1 MHSKHSDLSP
11 KGCRALGID
20 FGTKRIGMAVSD
32 STNTLAAPLK
42 TLIRREGK
50 RPPYAC
56 MLETV
61 TDYDVCQL
69 VVGLPLSL
77 DGKENKWC
85 AEVRLMGDK
94 FGRKIGAD
102 VAYVD
107 ERMTSVQAERAV
119 YASGLPRSKRREKA
133 RIDAA
138 AAQLILQA
146 WLDNPGIA
154 R

>member
-94 FGRKIGAD
+94 LGRKIGAD

>member
-1 MHSKHSDLSP
+1 MHSKNSDLIP
-11 KGCRALGID
+11 ERCRALGID

-119 YASGLPRSKRREKA
+119 YASGLPRSKRREKG

>member
-1 MHSKHSDLSP
+1 MHLKNSDLSTQR
-11 KGCRALGID
+11 CRALGID

-42 TLIRREGK
+42 TLTRREGK

-56 MLETV
+56 MLETAR
-61 TDYDVCQL
+61 DYDVCQL

-77 DGKENKWC
+77 DGEENEWC
-85 AEVRLMGDK
+85 TEVRLMGDK
-94 FGRKIGAD
+94 IGRKIGAD

-107 ERMTSVQAERAV
+107 ERMTSVQAERALH
-119 YASGLPRSKRREKA
+119 ATGLPRSKRREKG
-133 RIDAA
+133 RVDAA

-146 WLDNPGIA
+146 WLDNPSIA

>member
-1 MHSKHSDLSP
+1 MHLKNSDLSTQR
-11 KGCRALGID
+11 CRALGID

-42 TLIRREGK
+42 TLTRREGK

-56 MLETV
+56 MLETAR
-61 TDYDVCQL
+61 DYDVCQL

-77 DGKENKWC
+77 DGEENEWC
-85 AEVRLMGDK
+85 TEVRLMGDK
-94 FGRKIGAD
+94 IGRKIGAD

-107 ERMTSVQAERAV
+107 ERMTSVQAERALH
-119 YASGLPRSKRREKA
+119 ATGLPRSKRREKG
-133 RIDAA
+133 RVDAA

-146 WLDNPGIA
+146 WLENPSIA

>member
-56 MLETV
+56 MLETA

-94 FGRKIGAD
+94 LGRKIGAD

-119 YASGLPRSKRREKA
+119 YASGLPRSKRREKG

>member
-1 MHSKHSDLSP
+1 MHLKNSDLSTQR
-11 KGCRALGID
+11 CRALGID

-42 TLIRREGK
+42 TLTRREGK

-56 MLETV
+56 MLETAR
-61 TDYDVCQL
+61 DYDVCQL

-77 DGKENKWC
+77 DGEENEWC
-85 AEVRLMGDK
+85 TEVRLMGDK
-94 FGRKIGAD
+94 IGRKIGVD

-107 ERMTSVQAERAV
+107 ERMTSVQAERALH
-119 YASGLPRSKRREKA
+119 ATGLPRSKRREKG
-133 RIDAA
+133 RVDAA

-146 WLDNPGIA
+146 WLDNPSIA

>member
-94 FGRKIGAD
+94 LGRKIGAD

-119 YASGLPRSKRREKA
+119 YASGLPRSKRREKG

-146 WLDNPGIA
+146 WLDNPSIA

>member
-50 RPPYAC
+50 RPPYAR
-56 MLETV
+56 MLETA

-94 FGRKIGAD
+94 LGRKIGAD

-119 YASGLPRSKRREKA
+119 YASGLPRSKRREKG